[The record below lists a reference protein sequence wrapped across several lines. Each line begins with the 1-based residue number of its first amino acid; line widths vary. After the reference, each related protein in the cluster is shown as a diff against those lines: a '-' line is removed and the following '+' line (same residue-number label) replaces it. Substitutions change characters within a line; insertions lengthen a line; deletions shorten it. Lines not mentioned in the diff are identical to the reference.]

1 MITAE
6 ELIDDIFISGSGA
19 GGDSYNKGDIERI
32 MIEFAKLHVEAALK
46 EASEN
51 AEMNL
56 IKYTDDYEI
65 DRYSI
70 LNAYPLENIK

>member
-1 MITAE
+1 MITSE

-46 EASEN
+46 KADNIAKMYNETVN
-51 AEMNL
+51 
-56 IKYTDDYEI
+56 IHD
-65 DRYSI
+65 SI
-70 LNAYPLENIK
+70 LKSYPLENIK